1 MNKEIFD
8 TVTEVFREIF
18 DDEDLI
24 ITPETNASKIADW
37 DSYNHINL
45 IVALET
51 RFEVSFT
58 TKEIGSMTC
67 VGDLLSLLDDKRKSS

>member
-8 TVTEVFREIF
+8 TVTEVFREIV

-24 ITPETNASKIADW
+24 ITPETNASTIDDW

>member
-1 MNKEIFD
+1 MKEEIFD
-8 TVTEVFREIF
+8 KVIEVFREIF

-24 ITPETNASKIADW
+24 ITPETNASNIADW

-67 VGDLLSLLDDKRKSS
+67 VGDLLALLESKSNES

>member
-1 MNKEIFD
+1 MNDEIFD
-8 TVTEVFREIF
+8 SVTEVFRDVF

-24 ITPETNASKIADW
+24 ITPETNASTIADW

-67 VGDLLSLLDDKRKSS
+67 VEDLLSLLDGKSKGS

>member
-8 TVTEVFREIF
+8 SVTEVFREIF

-24 ITPETNASKIADW
+24 ITPETNASTIAAW

-67 VGDLLSLLDDKRKSS
+67 VGDLLSLLHGKSKSL

>member
-1 MNKEIFD
+1 MNDEIFD
-8 TVTEVFREIF
+8 SVTEVFRDVF

-24 ITPETNASKIADW
+24 ITPETNASTIADW

-67 VGDLLSLLDDKRKSS
+67 VEDLLSLLDGKSKDS

>member
-1 MNKEIFD
+1 MNDEIFD
-8 TVTEVFREIF
+8 SVTEVFRDVF
-18 DDEDLI
+18 DDENLI
-24 ITPETNASKIADW
+24 ITPETNASTIADW

-67 VGDLLSLLDDKRKSS
+67 VEDLLSLLDGKSKGS

>member
-1 MNKEIFD
+1 MKEEIFD
-8 TVTEVFREIF
+8 KVIEVFREIF

-24 ITPETNASKIADW
+24 ITPETNASNIEDW

-58 TKEIGSMTC
+58 TQEIGSMTC
-67 VGDLLSLLDDKRKSS
+67 VGDLLVLLGSKSNHS

>member
-8 TVTEVFREIF
+8 TVTKVFREIF

-24 ITPETNASKIADW
+24 ITPETNASTIADW

>member
-24 ITPETNASKIADW
+24 ITPETNASTIDDW

>member
-24 ITPETNASKIADW
+24 INPETNASTIDDW